1 MGTYRFKYRMANRDY
16 DYDSIINPLHLFIEQ
31 YLQLE
36 QRNQYFKNKDLSKP
50 RFNYKESSVLT
61 RIKTKQQMILI

>member
-1 MGTYRFKYRMANRDY
+1 MTAYHSKYRWGDPDY
-16 DYDSIINPLHLFIEQ
+16 DWDSYINRGDLIFRH

-50 RFNYKESSVLT
+50 RINYKESSVLT
-61 RIKTKQQMILI
+61 KIKTK

>member
-1 MGTYRFKYRMANRDY
+1 MGTYRFKYNLGDPNYDWDSYINRGDL
-16 DYDSIINPLHLFIEQ
+16 IFRH

-50 RFNYKESSVLT
+50 RIKYKESSVLT
-61 RIKTKQQMILI
+61 KIKTKQQMILI